1 MTDVVTA
8 AHIATF
14 TSYDA
19 VQIAGDAVYWI
30 EGRPDEGSRD
40 TLVRWR
46 PDGGA
51 TEPLPAGYS
60 VGTHI
65 YGYGGGAY
73 RAWSGGVF
81 FSSAAD
87 GSVRASTPSGVTTIV
102 HPSGGRAWYGDLEW
116 VPGHRLLVA
125 VRETSD
131 ADTEVSQLVA
141 VRPGTAQTPHVL
153 AEGADFYAAPRAS
166 PDGRWLAWLSWD
178 HPSMPWDTTSLWLAP
193 LDGDTLAGPARRV
206 AGGEAES
213 VFCPQWSPDGDLHF
227 VSDRS
232 GWWNLYRHR
241 DGRIEPVVLGDAELG
256 VAQWELGYST
266 YAFLRDGALAV
277 IAQRGPRQQLMI
289 GPPER
294 PWPVELPYTSIKP
307 YLASDGRRLA
317 FIGSCS
323 TQASTVVLAEA
334 GPGEIR
340 ELADGPIGT
349 APPLVSLPE
358 RFSYRARDGHTCHG
372 LYYPPQQTVHLPP
385 LIIRAHPGPTANA
398 TERLDLTVQFFTQKG
413 FAVADIDYR
422 GSTGYGRSYRSALRL
437 RWGILDPQ
445 DCADAATHLAA
456 TGRVDPAHMV
466 ISGASAG
473 GYTALRALLEAGSP
487 FAAAT
492 ATSAIID
499 PAAWRRAAPRFQSR
513 HADTLI
519 GPWPEAADEYQRR
532 SVLHGAARI
541 MQPVLLMHGTAD
553 PITPAAQA
561 EQLAASLKAS
571 GRRCTLLLFPGEGHN
586 LRARTSIET
595 ALHAELQHYRLAFA
609 GGSLGE

>member
-1 MTDVVTA
+1 MTDAVTA
-8 AHIATF
+8 AHATSM

-30 EGRPDEGSRD
+30 EGRPDEGGRD
-40 TLVRWR
+40 VLVRWR

-51 TEPLPAGYS
+51 IEPLPPGYS

-81 FSSAAD
+81 FSSATD
-87 GSVRASTPSGVTTIV
+87 GSVCASTASGVTTIV
-102 HPSGGRAWYGDLEW
+102 PPSGGRAWYGDLEW
-116 VPGHRLLVA
+116 VPRHRLLVA
-125 VRETSD
+125 VRETTN
-131 ADTEVSQLVA
+131 AGTEVSQVVA
-141 VRPGTAQTPHVL
+141 VRPGMARTPHVL

-193 LDGDTLAGPARRV
+193 LEGDALTGPAQRV
-206 AGGEAES
+206 AGGDAES
-213 VFCPQWSPDGDLHF
+213 VFCPQWSPDGDLHLI
-227 VSDRS
+227 SDRS
-232 GWWNLYRHR
+232 GWWNLYRYR
-241 DGRIEPVVLGDAELG
+241 DGRIEPVVLLDAELG

-277 IAQRGPRQQLMI
+277 IAQRGPRQQLLT
-289 GPPER
+289 GPREGPR
-294 PWPVELPYTSIKP
+294 PVESPYTSIKP
-307 YLASDGRRLA
+307 YLASDGHRLA
-317 FIGSCS
+317 LIGSS
-323 TQASTVVLAEA
+323 PTQAPTVVLADA
-334 GPGEIR
+334 DTGEVR
-340 ELADGPIGT
+340 ELAGGPITT
-349 APPLVSLPE
+349 AAPQVSLPE
-358 RFSYRARDGHTCHG
+358 RFSYRARDGQTCHG
-372 LYYPPQQTVHLPP
+372 LYYPPQKPLHPPP

-398 TERLDLTVQFFTQKG
+398 PERLDLAVQFFTHRG

-422 GSTGYGRSYRSALRL
+422 GSTGYGRRYRNELRL

-445 DCADAATHLAA
+445 DCADAATYLAA
-456 TGRVDPAHMV
+456 TGRADPAHMV

-473 GYTALRALLEAGSP
+473 GYTALRALLEPGSP

-513 HADTLI
+513 HTDTLI
-519 GPWPEAADEYQRR
+519 GPWPEAADEYRRR
-532 SVLHGAARI
+532 SILHNAARI
-541 MQPVLLMHGTAD
+541 HQPILLIHGTAD

-561 EQLAASLKAS
+561 EQLASSLQAS

-595 ALHAELQHYRLAFA
+595 AVQAELQHY
-609 GGSLGE
+609 